1 MNERITSRR
10 ECAAG
15 QKGKHALRLD
25 SGQLTGDFL
34 LADRRFYVQADAWE
48 ADALYS
54 RLGKAF
60 GVIVIADSKE
70 PLLVMRLG
78 DFLRSCRFRES
89 MLTPPAVR
97 DLGSGDSCA

>member
-1 MNERITSRR
+1 MNKRITSRR

-15 QKGKHALRLD
+15 RQGEHALRLG
-25 SGQLTGDFL
+25 SGHLTGDFL
-34 LADRRFYVQADAWE
+34 LADRRFYVQANAWE
-48 ADALYS
+48 ADTLHG

-60 GVIVIADSKE
+60 GVIVIADDKE
-70 PLLVMRLG
+70 PLLVVRLG
-78 DFLRSCRFRES
+78 HFLRSCRFRES